1 MGAVRRAC
9 GGARSVERGGGHGA
23 NRGKPGGGH
32 GADDGAGIPA
42 GVGAMTRGMALALM
56 MLFAEL
62 AAGIGYVWTAQDRS
76 IDAAYAAR
84 RR

>member
-1 MGAVRRAC
+1 
-9 GGARSVERGGGHGA
+9 
-23 NRGKPGGGH
+23 
-32 GADDGAGIPA
+32 
-42 GVGAMTRGMALALM
+42 MTRGTALALL
-56 MLFAEL
+56 MLAAEL